1 MLDTRDE
8 EMEEGVELR
17 VLTLNCWGLG
27 FGISKEQHCN
37 ICGRSLHTADADSE
51 KQLGLIFLIN
61 LYPVVGRIL
70 CYC

>member
-1 MLDTRDE
+1 MTDQARMLDTREE

-37 ICGRSLHTADADSE
+37 I
-51 KQLGLIFLIN
+51 
-61 LYPVVGRIL
+61 
-70 CYC
+70 